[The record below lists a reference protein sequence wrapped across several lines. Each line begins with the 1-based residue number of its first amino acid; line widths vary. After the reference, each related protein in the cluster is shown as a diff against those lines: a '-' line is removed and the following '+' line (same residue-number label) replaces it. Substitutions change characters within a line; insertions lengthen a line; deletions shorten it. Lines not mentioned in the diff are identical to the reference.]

1 MYYHDHP
8 PPHIHLRGTNFK
20 AVVSLPDGDLLAG
33 ILPRGVKATVAGW
46 VKEEAETLLENWR
59 RAQAGE
65 PLLRVS
71 PPEKGVK

>member
-20 AVVSLPDGDLLAG
+20 AVVSLPDGNLLAG
-33 ILPRGVKATVAGW
+33 ILPRGVKATVVGW

-59 RAQAGE
+59 RAQVGE
-65 PLLRVS
+65 PLLRVG